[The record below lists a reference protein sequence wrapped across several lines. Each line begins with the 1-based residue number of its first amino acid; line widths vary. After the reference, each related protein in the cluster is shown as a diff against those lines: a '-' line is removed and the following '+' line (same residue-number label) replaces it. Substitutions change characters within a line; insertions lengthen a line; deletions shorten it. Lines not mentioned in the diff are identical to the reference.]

1 MKLIT
6 ILLLCSRLLLSFTQE
21 EALQEI
27 DCNDEDVFR
36 AVDAALKKFNAGR
49 PIGNQFVLYR
59 VMEGTKMVSSETFYS
74 FKYQIKEGDC
84 SVQSGLTW
92 QDCHYKDAEEAATGE
107 CTAIVGKRGAKKFA
121 VAMQSCEITPGN
133 GPVMTAKYTC
143 LGCVYPI
150 STDSSE
156 LEPILKHAVQHFNNH
171 TQHSHLFTL
180 EKVKKAQKQ
189 VVAGLNFEIIYSIV
203 QTNCSR
209 KHFRL
214 LTPECKSLLNGDV
227 GECRHNAFVNIHQ
240 EIASFSQSCDLYPGG
255 DLPHPLPESCPGCP
269 SSIPANS
276 PQLTEALDHAIRK
289 LNTQNNHPFFFKID
303 MVKKATSQV
312 VSGMIYTMEFIARE
326 TECSKESNIELTAN
340 CEAKPAGQSLSCNAN
355 VYLKPWENIAD
366 ATVKCQ
372 ELEMTTMMRRPPGF
386 SPFRVISVQE
396 TKAGTTVSPPYTAMV
411 QEEQNPENE
420 QRPGFLIADS
430 LQTLD
435 LEKAKYIQN
444 AMK

>member
-21 EALQEI
+21 EAPQEI

-36 AVDAALKKFNAGR
+36 AVDVALKKFNTGR
-49 PIGNQFVLYR
+49 TIGNQFVLYR
-59 VMEGTKMVSSETFYS
+59 VTEGTKMVASETFYS
-74 FKYQIKEGDC
+74 FKYQIKEGNC

-107 CTAIVGKRGAKKFA
+107 CTAIVGKRGAKKFS

-133 GPVMTAKYTC
+133 GPVMAAKYTC
-143 LGCVYPI
+143 LGCVFPI
-150 STDSSE
+150 PTDSSE

-171 TQHSHLFTL
+171 TRHSHLFTL

-189 VVAGLNFEIIYSIV
+189 VVAGLNFEVTYSIV

-227 GECRHNAFVNIHQ
+227 GECRHNAFVNINQ
-240 EIASFSQSCDLYPGG
+240 EIAAFSQSCDLYPGEDLSLPGG
-255 DLPHPLPESCPGCP
+255 DLSHPPPENCPGCP
-269 SSIPANS
+269 RSIPANS
-276 PQLTEALDHAIRK
+276 GDLTEALDHAIRK

-326 TECSKESNIELTAN
+326 TECSKESNTELTAN
-340 CEAKPAGQSLSCNAN
+340 CEAKPAGQSLNCNAN

-372 ELEMTTMMRRPPGF
+372 ELDMITMMRRPPGF

-396 TKAGTTVSPPYTAMV
+396 TKAGTTRLLNACEYKGRPSGAGAAPP
-411 QEEQNPENE
+411 
-420 QRPGFLIADS
+420 PGSEA
-430 LQTLD
+430 
-435 LEKAKYIQN
+435 
-444 AMK
+444 